1 MNWLKKIAIAM
12 MFGLV
17 STSCFAMTPEQM
29 VNRVVEIGQD
39 VVQDGNAVEFNIKGI
54 KVLLIYDENADRM
67 RLVSAIA
74 DIKEV
79 NDDVLLMA
87 MEANFHSVLDA
98 RYAISNEIVWSIF
111 VHPLT
116 DLTPALF
123 DSAIGQVVIAHATFG
138 GDFVSGAMIFPNRAQ

>member
-1 MNWLKKIAIAM
+1 MNWLKNIVAVIVLAC
-12 MFGLV
+12 V
-17 STSCFAMTPEQM
+17 SSTSYAMTAEEM
-29 VNRVVEIGQD
+29 VNRIVEIGQD
-39 VVQDGNAVEFNIKGI
+39 VVQDGNAVEFNVKGI

-67 RLVSAIA
+67 RLVSGIA
-74 DIKEV
+74 NVRDV

-111 VHPLT
+111 VHPLS
-116 DLTPALF
+116 DLTPTLF